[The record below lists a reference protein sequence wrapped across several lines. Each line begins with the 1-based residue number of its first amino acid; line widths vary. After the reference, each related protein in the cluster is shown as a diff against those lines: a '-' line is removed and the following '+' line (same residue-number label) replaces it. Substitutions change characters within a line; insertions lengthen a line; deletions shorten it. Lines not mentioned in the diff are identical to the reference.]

1 MPEGN
6 KMYGSKTPRKA
17 SKSNK
22 GGTKGTKAKN
32 SSAPKRKM
40 Y

>member
-1 MPEGN
+1 VPSGN

-22 GGTKGTKAKN
+22 GGTKGAKKKN
-32 SSAPKRKM
+32 TSAPPRKM

>member
-17 SKSNK
+17 SKVNK
-22 GGTKGTKAKN
+22 GGTKGTKAKKT
-32 SSAPKRKM
+32 AVPKRKM